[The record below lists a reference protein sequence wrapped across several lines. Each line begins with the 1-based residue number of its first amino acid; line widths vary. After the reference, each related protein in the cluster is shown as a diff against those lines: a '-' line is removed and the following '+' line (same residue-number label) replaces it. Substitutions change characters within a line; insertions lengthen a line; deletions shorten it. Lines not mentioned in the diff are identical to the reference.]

1 MVDAFMGLRNDTR
14 QCALN
19 QETSVNVRVRQLT
32 ALGLLAF
39 CSLAL
44 ARDLGQD
51 EALRLREQG
60 AILPLE
66 QLLEMAQKR
75 HPGSRLLEA
84 ELEEDDDI
92 YVYEVELLTTTGEDH
107 VPLADE
113 LIAGLSR
120 QGYAVDW
127 LADGRD
133 ALYQGQT
140 EPYDLIILDL
150 GLPGIPGI
158 EVLKQWRAKG
168 LATPVLI
175 LTARSSWAER
185 IEGLKAGADDY
196 LTKPFHPEE
205 LQLRVQ
211 ALLRRS
217 HGQPN
222 QPLLESAGLQLD
234 ESRQCVTRDGADI
247 QLTAAEFRLLR
258 YFMLH
263 PQQILSKSH
272 LAEHLYDGETERDS
286 NVLEVHVNHL
296 RRKLGREVIETRR
309 GQGYIFGTSSQ

>member
-1 MVDAFMGLRNDTR
+1 M
-14 QCALN
+14 
-19 QETSVNVRVRQLT
+19 
-32 ALGLLAF
+32 
-39 CSLAL
+39 
-44 ARDLGQD
+44 
-51 EALRLREQG
+51 
-60 AILPLE
+60 
-66 QLLEMAQKR
+66 
-75 HPGSRLLEA
+75 RLL
-84 ELEEDDDI
+84 LVEDN
-92 YVYEVELLTTTGEDH
+92 

-113 LIAGLSR
+113 LQAGLSR

-133 ALYQGQT
+133 AVCQGST

-150 GLPGIPGI
+150 GLPGMPGL
-158 EVLKQWRAKG
+158 EVLSQWRGSG
-168 LATPVLI
+168 LQTPVLI

-205 LQLRVQ
+205 LQLRIQ
-211 ALLRRS
+211 SLLRRAR
-217 HGQPN
+217 GLAN
-222 QPLLESAGLQLD
+222 QPKLEAAGLQLD
-234 ESRQCVTRDGADI
+234 EGRQCVSRDGVEI

-296 RRKLGREVIETRR
+296 RRKLGRSVIETRR
-309 GQGYIFGTSSQ
+309 GQGYLFSGALT

>member
-1 MVDAFMGLRNDTR
+1 M
-14 QCALN
+14 
-19 QETSVNVRVRQLT
+19 
-32 ALGLLAF
+32 
-39 CSLAL
+39 
-44 ARDLGQD
+44 
-51 EALRLREQG
+51 
-60 AILPLE
+60 
-66 QLLEMAQKR
+66 
-75 HPGSRLLEA
+75 RLL
-84 ELEEDDDI
+84 L
-92 YVYEVELLTTTGEDH
+92 VEDH

-205 LQLRVQ
+205 LQLRVT

-222 QPLLESAGLQLD
+222 QPVLESAGLQLD

>member
-1 MVDAFMGLRNDTR
+1 M
-14 QCALN
+14 
-19 QETSVNVRVRQLT
+19 
-32 ALGLLAF
+32 
-39 CSLAL
+39 
-44 ARDLGQD
+44 
-51 EALRLREQG
+51 
-60 AILPLE
+60 
-66 QLLEMAQKR
+66 
-75 HPGSRLLEA
+75 RLL
-84 ELEEDDDI
+84 LVEDN
-92 YVYEVELLTTTGEDH
+92 

-113 LIAGLSR
+113 LLAGLQR

-133 ALYQGQT
+133 ALYQGAS

-150 GLPGIPGI
+150 GLPGLPGLD
-158 EVLKQWRAKG
+158 VLRQWRTDG
-168 LATPVLI
+168 LAVPVLV
-175 LTARSSWAER
+175 LTARGSLAER

-196 LTKPFHPEE
+196 LSKPFHPEE
-205 LQLRVQ
+205 LQLRIQ

-217 HGQPN
+217 KGQPN
-222 QPLLESAGLQLD
+222 QPTLEVAGLQLD
-234 ESRQCVTRDGADI
+234 EGRQCVIRDGEQI

-263 PQQILSKSH
+263 PQRILSKSH

-309 GQGYIFGTSSQ
+309 GQGYVYGAQAS

>member
-1 MVDAFMGLRNDTR
+1 M
-14 QCALN
+14 
-19 QETSVNVRVRQLT
+19 
-32 ALGLLAF
+32 
-39 CSLAL
+39 
-44 ARDLGQD
+44 
-51 EALRLREQG
+51 
-60 AILPLE
+60 
-66 QLLEMAQKR
+66 
-75 HPGSRLLEA
+75 RLL
-84 ELEEDDDI
+84 LVEDN
-92 YVYEVELLTTTGEDH
+92 

-113 LIAGLSR
+113 LIAGLGR

-133 ALYQGQT
+133 AVYQGST

-150 GLPGIPGI
+150 GLPGLPGL
-158 EVLKQWRAKG
+158 EVLAQWRQAG
-168 LATPVLI
+168 LATPVLV
-175 LTARSSWAER
+175 LTARGSWADR

-211 ALLRRS
+211 ALLRRVR
-217 HGQPN
+217 GLAN
-222 QPLLESAGLQLD
+222 QPRLQASGLDLD
-234 ESRQCVTRDGADI
+234 EGRQCVVQEGIDI

-263 PQQILSKSH
+263 PDQILSKGH

-296 RRKLGREVIETRR
+296 RRKLGRTVIETRR
-309 GQGYIFGTSSQ
+309 GQGYRFAGLMQ